1 MKAPKEPPRSGQPA
15 KYLGLYVSTREL
27 STTSSILACSWP
39 EGQVLLPGNNP
50 GGQRDVGC
58 DNRMSSSHKKLN
70 NSRQES
76 RRSSMRV
83 AMYYSNQDVRLEE
96 MRVPKIGAGELLVRI
111 RASGICGSDLMEWY
125 RIKKAPLVL
134 GHEITGDVIEVGAGV
149 GNFRVGDR
157 VFSSHH
163 VPCGKCRY
171 CHAGHQ
177 SVCEMLRTTH
187 FEPGGFSEFVRVP
200 RINVDLG
207 TLLLPDEISFD
218 EGSFIEPLACVVRAQ
233 RFARLATGQTVLVI
247 GSGISGLLHIQLAR
261 ARGAHRI
268 IATDVSHFRLMAA
281 ARFGAQATI
290 HGAEQIPDRLRELN
304 EGRLADLVIVCTAAM
319 PAIQQAIKSVDRGGT
334 LLFFAPTAAGVD
346 VPIPLFE
353 FWRDEISIV
362 TSYAGSGDD
371 LVESLELIRTRQVR
385 VAEMITHRLPLSQAG
400 LGFQLTASGSE
411 SIKVIL
417 DPLI

>member
-1 MKAPKEPPRSGQPA
+1 MSPA
-15 KYLGLYVSTREL
+15 NES
-27 STTSSILACSWP
+27 
-39 EGQVLLPGNNP
+39 
-50 GGQRDVGC
+50 
-58 DNRMSSSHKKLN
+58 LN
-70 NSRQES
+70 ISDQES
-76 RRSSMRV
+76 GRSMRI
-83 AMYYSNQDVRLEE
+83 AMYYNNCDVRLET
-96 MRVPKIGAGELLVRI
+96 MRVPKIGPGELLVQT

-134 GHEITGDVIEVGAGV
+134 GHEITGDVVEIGEGV
-149 GNFRVGDR
+149 KNFRVGDR

-163 VPCGKCRY
+163 VPCGDCRY

-187 FEPGGFSEFVRVP
+187 FDPGGFSEFVRVP

-207 TLLLPDEISFD
+207 TFLLPDEVTFD

-233 RFARLATGQTVLVI
+233 RFARLAAGQTVLVI

-268 IATDVSHFRLMAA
+268 IATDISDFRLQAA
-281 ARFGAQATI
+281 AQFGAQATI
-290 HGAEQIPDRLRELN
+290 HGAEQVPDRLRELN
-304 EGRLADLVIVCTAAM
+304 EGRLAELVIVCTGAM

-346 VPIPLFE
+346 VPIPLFD

-385 VAEMITHRLPLSQAG
+385 VGNMITHRLPLSQAG
-400 LGFQLTASGSE
+400 LGFQLSASGSQ

-417 DPLI
+417 DPSI